1 MRRKF
6 HTTLKF
12 CALAIVLT
20 MITGCG
26 NPYLMQLRDEF
37 GWTEAKMLQDGWLK
51 SYPVAQPPVY
61 CYKTLAD
68 TDCFPTQHPRA
79 ALRSTS
85 HTGLPPPVP

>member
-68 TDCFPTQHPRA
+68 TDCFPSQKLEHKDRQISSSYE
-79 ALRSTS
+79 REF
-85 HTGLPPPVP
+85 